1 MDHVI
6 LGLDLGTTHA
16 KSVFYRTDGETVL
29 MFKEQ
34 VETIR
39 PGFYCAEQDPTAYWQ
54 KVTGVI
60 KRLLSNS
67 NGISPSALCIS
78 GAMQSLLPI
87 DGNNNP
93 LTNAWIWSDFRS
105 SDEAREIRN
114 LQDSK
119 RFYLQTGC
127 PLQPVYQP
135 SRLLWFK
142 RHNPEVFASA
152 KYWVGLKEYIIHQL
166 IGSWCM
172 DTGMASSTGLFDIQ
186 LNKWNEELVK
196 ICGVWF
202 GQLPQVMSPSKIAGF
217 VTENAAEICGL
228 PAGLPVI
235 IGSTDGILANYGAG
249 ACNPGDTVISVATGS
264 AVRVW
269 SESPWFDPQER
280 TWAYIFHPG
289 EFIIGG
295 AGNNGGLAIQ
305 WVRDQFY
312 KELDDEEA
320 YKRLFADVSSVD
332 QGADGICFEPYFNG
346 NRTPYWNADLRA
358 SICGLTGYHT
368 RKHIARA
375 ALEGVAR
382 EVKDI
387 WVILEKSGLSK
398 ESVKLTGPFCDQPV
412 WIEILEST
420 LGVKL
425 NPVNLADASAIGAAK
440 LAASVL

>member
-6 LGLDLGTTHA
+6 LGLDLGTTHV
-16 KSVFYRTDGETVL
+16 KSVLFSTDGETVL
-29 MFKEQ
+29 LFKER

-39 PGFYCAEQDPTAYWQ
+39 TGLYCAEQDPIAYWQ
-54 KVTGVI
+54 KVTCII
-60 KRLLSNS
+60 KQLLSNS

-87 DGNNNP
+87 DGNGNP

-105 SDEAREIRN
+105 FEEAREIRGKK
-114 LQDSK
+114 DS
-119 RFYLQTGC
+119 RNYYLQTGC
-127 PLQPVYQP
+127 PLQPVYHP
-135 SRLLWFK
+135 SRLGWVR
-142 RHNPEVFASA
+142 RHNPEVFAAA

-166 IGSWCM
+166 TGSWCM

-186 LNKWNEELVK
+186 LYKWNEELLK
-196 ICGVWF
+196 LCGVRF
-202 GQLPQVMSPSKIAGF
+202 EQLPQVMSPSEIAGF
-217 VTENAAEICGL
+217 VTEISAKNCGL
-228 PAGLPVI
+228 TAGLPVV

-264 AVRVW
+264 AVRIW

-289 EFIIGG
+289 EFINGG

-305 WVRDQFY
+305 WVREQFY

-320 YKRLFADVSSVD
+320 YKRFFDDASSVD
-332 QGADGICFEPYFNG
+332 QGANGIRFEPYFNG
-346 NRTPYWNADLRA
+346 NRTPYWNAELTA
-358 SICGLTGYHT
+358 SICGLTGYHN
-368 RKHIARA
+368 RQHIARA

-387 WVILEKSGLSK
+387 WIILEKSGLSK
-398 ESVKLTGPFCDQPV
+398 RPIMLTGPFCDQPV

-425 NPVNLADASAIGAAK
+425 IAVNLADASAIGSAK
-440 LAASVL
+440 LAANVL